1 MAYPPIMT
9 EIKKVLLGI
18 KNSPDYIKSSDL
30 GKAVEY
36 MLNEWNALVDI
47 FSDGAYNLD
56 NNLIEQC
63 NRYISLLRRNSLY
76 KGAERSA
83 LFYTLAVSCR
93 NNKINFQEYLAD
105 ILNKAALL
113 PPNTKL
119 EVYRDMLPDKWK
131 KEAEVE

>member
-1 MAYPPIMT
+1 MA
-9 EIKKVLLGI
+9 EVKKELLGI
-18 KNSPDYIKSSDL
+18 KNSPDYIKSCDL
-30 GKAVEY
+30 SKAVEY

-47 FSDGAYNLD
+47 SSDGAYNLD

-63 NRYISLLRRNSLY
+63 NRYISLSRRNSLFFGSN

-83 LFYTLAVSCR
+83 LVYTLAVSCR
-93 NNKINFQEYLAD
+93 NNKINFLEYLTD

-119 EVYRDMLPDKWK
+119 EVYRDMLPDK
-131 KEAEVE
+131 